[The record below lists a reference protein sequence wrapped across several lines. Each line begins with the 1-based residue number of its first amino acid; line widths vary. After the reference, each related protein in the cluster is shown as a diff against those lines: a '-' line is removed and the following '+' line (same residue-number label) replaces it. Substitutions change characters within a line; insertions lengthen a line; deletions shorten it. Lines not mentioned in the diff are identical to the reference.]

1 MIEEIKWFEKK
12 DQINVAKE
20 IDILLK
26 IVNEEFNKID
36 FKSQIFDLLAKHIEW
51 LNEVSIGFFK

>member
-1 MIEEIKWFEKK
+1 MIEEIKCFEKK

-20 IDILLK
+20 IDIFLK

-36 FKSQIFDLLAKHIEW
+36 LKSQIFDLLAKHIEW